1 MAPEAWAG
9 ILAGLILVFIFLFK
23 TSTAKRSRKLLRMD
37 MESENNHL
45 RQIVAQMSI
54 DRHLSGRRR

>member
-1 MAPEAWAG
+1 MAPIEMVGIIAG
-9 ILAGLILVFIFLFK
+9 AVMLLLVLVKF
-23 TSTAKRSRKLLRMD
+23 SNRSRSRQMLRMD

-54 DRHLSGRRR
+54 DRHVSGRRR